1 MIVTGW
7 EIDWSKKW
15 RFRLRVLGREEEGY
29 DLEVEVKTKNVS
41 SSTMVPG
48 AKVKQRSESVVDRC
62 DTFRVLAYK
71 S

>member
-1 MIVTGW
+1 MT
-7 EIDWSKKW
+7 W
-15 RFRLRVLGREEEGY
+15 RL
-29 DLEVEVKTKNVS
+29 KTKNVS

-71 S
+71 F